1 MSSFGATLKN
11 RFIEDP
17 PFAKF
22 LFSDARASLIWLPFR
37 LWLGLSWLDAG
48 LHKIQDPKWV
58 AGGEALKGYWTR
70 AIAIPEAPARPAIA
84 SDFWWYRNFLQGLL
98 DGQSYTWFAPL
109 VAWGEFLVGIALLI
123 GAFVGIAAFFGMFM
137 NLNFIMA
144 GSASTNGLMLIV
156 GVALVMAWKVAG
168 YIGADYFLLRWLGVP
183 WKTRTHAL
191 EDVPPASTSAPRA
204 GPAK

>member
-1 MSSFGATLKN
+1 M
-11 RFIEDP
+11 IEDP
-17 PFAKF
+17 PVAKF

-37 LWLGLSWLDAG
+37 LWLGLGWLEAG
-48 LHKIQDPKWV
+48 LHKITDPAWV
-58 AGGEALKGYWTR
+58 QGGEALKAYWAR
-70 AIAIPEAPARPAIA
+70 AVAIPEAPARPPIA

-98 DGQSYTWFAPL
+98 DGQAYTWFAPL
-109 VAWGEFLVGIALLI
+109 VAWGEALVGVALLI

-144 GSASTNGLMLIV
+144 GSASTNGLMLVI
-156 GVALVMAWKVAG
+156 GIAMVMAWKVAG

-183 WKTRTHAL
+183 WKTRDMAPGET
-191 EDVPPASTSAPRA
+191 ESTKSAMPRT